1 MKPTTI
7 EEVIAAIPEW
17 RGLQVEAEPV
27 RGGLTNR
34 AYRVRVADR
43 PYFVSVPGVRSEL
56 LTIPREDEIANARA
70 AAETGASPRVFH
82 YFAETGVMVVEF
94 LQGRTLTIDD
104 MHAAGM
110 PERLAAAVRVLH
122 SARPFANDFD
132 LFRLTDLYSGLF
144 AAQHLAPPDGF
155 DGVRRRLGEM
165 ETAARLHSLPP
176 RPCSNDLVPE
186 NLIDDGQRLWIVDFG
201 YSGNNDPCSELGN
214 ACCEADYDAAE
225 AERLCTAYFGA
236 AEPRLLARMRL
247 YSIMSDVA
255 WSLWSVLQEQL
266 SELEVDFH
274 AYGGRRWQRALG
286 LLNGPD
292 LERWI
297 REA

>member
-34 AYRVRVADR
+34 AYCVRVADR
-43 PYFVSVPGVRSEL
+43 PYFVSVPGIRSEL
-56 LTIPREDEIANARA
+56 LTILREDEIANARA

-132 LFRLTDLYSGLF
+132 LFRLTDLYSGLL

-236 AEPRLLARMRL
+236 AEPHLLARMQL
-247 YSIMSDVA
+247 YTIMSDVA